1 VVKEDAAGK
10 GLEDLRGHV
19 VTRKSDI
26 TMAWITVILLM
37 IIVVIRFFPL

>member
-1 VVKEDAAGK
+1 
-10 GLEDLRGHV
+10 V